1 LAYPVARP
9 PRRRSGRWQPLLGVL
24 LILAVLLVV
33 ADRAAEAEA
42 SSQMR
47 SLVGTQLAKH
57 DVSYATLDV
66 TIGGTPFLTQ
76 VVQRRFTSLAIDMTQ
91 VHISANGKQATLP
104 SLHVLASGVHF
115 DPVTVLRGEPAAV
128 TTEAVSGNAIVTYAT
143 LSSLLDLSQYHLT
156 DLQFEERD
164 GGLRATGNVSVGGV
178 TVPMQ
183 ATADVSV
190 TAGRIELR
198 LRDAGAVGAAL
209 PAVAVSALDALV
221 HAVLNPALP
230 PLPFGIA
237 LQSLQVTPD
246 GLAVAITGHDL
257 TLAERTR

>member
-1 LAYPVARP
+1 V
-9 PRRRSGRWQPLLGVL
+9 LGVL
-24 LILAVLLVV
+24 LLLAVLLIV

-42 SSQMR
+42 SSQLR
-47 SLVGTQLAKH
+47 TRVGTELAKR

-66 TIGGTPFLTQ
+66 AVGGTPFLTQ
-76 VVQRRFTSLAIDMTQ
+76 VVQRRFTSVTIDMTQ
-91 VHISANGKQATLP
+91 AHISADGKQATLP
-104 SLHVLASGVHF
+104 SLHVVAGGVHF
-115 DPVTVLRGEPAAV
+115 DPVAVLRGDPATV
-128 TTEAVSGNAIVTYAT
+128 TTEVVSGNAIVTYAT

-164 GGLRATGNVSVGGV
+164 GGLRATGNVSVGSA

-190 TAGRIELR
+190 TNGRIELR
-198 LRDAGAVGAAL
+198 LRDAGAVGVTL
-209 PAVAVSALDALV
+209 PPVAVSALDALV
-221 HAVLNPALP
+221 HAVLNPDLP

-257 TLAERTR
+257 TLAERAA